1 MKYRTR
7 VAAIIRE
14 NDKILL
20 VKHRHPVSG
29 FEWWVPPGGGLEQ
42 FDRDIYQCAV
52 RETWEETGYSIR
64 TDEIIY
70 LREFVDLENNT
81 HNTEIFLRGEIIG
94 GELTFENVQGNG
106 PDEHYIRDVCWIDK
120 QDVQSLVVFPQII
133 KEDVFWKDIEGTG
146 YTRYLG
152 RQEG

>member
-14 NDKILL
+14 NNKILL
-20 VKHRHPVSG
+20 VKHSHPVSG
-29 FEWWVPPGGGLEQ
+29 FEWWVPPGGGLEH

-52 RETWEETGYSIR
+52 RETWEETGYNIR
-64 TDEIIY
+64 TGEILY

-81 HNTEIFLRGEIIG
+81 HNTEIFLRGEVIG
-94 GELTFENVQGNG
+94 GELTFEKVQGNG

-120 QDVQSLVVFPQII
+120 QDVKRLVVFPQII
-133 KEDVFWKDIEGTG
+133 KEDAFWEDIEELG